1 MLSAYSRNDTQ
12 CFIPKLCAMI
22 NTLFCD
28 SRIEPA
34 SYITICV
41 VAKEHLFSRNSEA
54 EASEIKN
61 NVEKLL
67 LYSGS

>member
-1 MLSAYSRNDTQ
+1 
-12 CFIPKLCAMI
+12 MI

-61 NVEKLL
+61 NVEKFL
-67 LYSGS
+67 LYSGSWSWLYGYQIVYKLLIYG

>member
-1 MLSAYSRNDTQ
+1 
-12 CFIPKLCAMI
+12 MI

-28 SRIEPA
+28 SRIKPA

-67 LYSGS
+67 LYSGSWSWLYGYQIVYKLLIYG